1 MKLDTTRFIGY
12 GIDLNLIQTIIMQT
26 GMNQPAYK
34 KSLDNILHKHSYTDY
49 VEDFNNEIVESHLP
63 EVSCLTDQDV
73 IYFDNNALTHFKN
86 LHNVIPLLIDCI
98 AQILWSE
105 YSAQFDDS
113 NYPIDEDTFFKTV
126 KQSLSGRQRT
136 LFGCV
141 KVR

>member
-12 GIDLNLIQTIIMQT
+12 GIDLNLIQTIITQT
-26 GMNQPAYK
+26 GMNQLAYK
-34 KSLDNILHKHSYTDY
+34 ESLNAILHKHSYTDY
-49 VEDFNNEIVESHLP
+49 VEDFNNEIVENNLP
-63 EVSCLTDQDV
+63 KASVLIDRGV
-73 IYFDNNALTHFKN
+73 IYFDNQALTNFAN
-86 LHNVIPLLIDCI
+86 IHNVIPLLIDCVT
-98 AQILWSE
+98 QILWSE

-113 NYPIDEDTFFKTV
+113 NYPIDEDTFFETV

>member
-34 KSLDNILHKHSYTDY
+34 KSLDNILHKYSYTDY
-49 VEDFNNEIVESHLP
+49 VEDFNNEVVENNLP
-63 EVSCLTDQDV
+63 KVSVLINRNV
-73 IYFDNNALTHFKN
+73 IYFDNQALTNFAN
-86 LHNVIPLLIDCI
+86 IHNVILSLINCI
-98 AQILWSE
+98 SQILWSE
-105 YSAQFDDS
+105 YSAQFDDG